1 MNDLPIHQIAW
12 PNHTNL
18 ELRPDCSEVV
28 GHDKG
33 SRKDRPDGH
42 LNLGLVQTESKVSDD
57 QLKSQKYPSVFKRK
71 SINIW
76 QNLKIQACIKNCSK
90 FKICKL
96 HIKLWCRYFWQLKS
110 KRGRKVTFSW
120 ALNFWSVRSLF
131 DRNTFT
137 VDGIRTLFDL

>member
-1 MNDLPIHQIAW
+1 MIFRSIKLLDLITPTWNSGLIVLRSLDMMRGAAKIAQMAIW
-12 PNHTNL
+12 TL
-18 ELRPDCSEVV
+18 DW
-28 GHDKG
+28 
-33 SRKDRPDGH
+33 SRLSPKFPMI
-42 LNLGLVQTESKVSDD
+42 NW
-57 QLKSQKYPSVFKRK
+57 KSQKYPSVFKRK

-76 QNLKIQACIKNCSK
+76 QYLKIEACIKNCSK